1 MKSAPI
7 YKLMWSAVLSALI
20 LVVVLLNFSHIF
32 PALKKNA
39 LSPSNHADTPIN
51 IPQNLNFLND
61 DKQAFLDYC
70 TTIFGS
76 KLPLSVDSD
85 SFVYEGA
92 VDGYHFYRIQA
103 NLIETGPARQHVV
116 LGGYLFESDR
126 LYRPSPTG
134 LYLVK
139 DNQVYT
145 LEEAYNAKLVDF
157 SELYSLYKQ
166 KDPLAVSI
174 SSVSSG
180 KGNAS
185 S

>member
-7 YKLMWSAVLSALI
+7 YKLVWSAVLSVLI
-20 LVVVLLNFSHIF
+20 LTVVVLNFSHIF

-39 LSPSNHADTPIN
+39 LSPANREDTPIN

-61 DKQAFLDYC
+61 DKRAFLDYC
-70 TTIFGS
+70 NAIFGS
-76 KLPLSVDSD
+76 KLPLAVDSD
-85 SFVYEGA
+85 SFVYEGV
-92 VDGYHFYRIQA
+92 VDGYHLYHMQA
-103 NLIETGPARQHVV
+103 NLIETGSARQRVV

-145 LEEAYNAKLVDF
+145 LEEAYNTKLVDL

-166 KDPLAVSI
+166 KDPLAI
-174 SSVSSG
+174 SVSS
-180 KGNAS
+180 AS
-185 S
+185 SGK